1 MEIVIIIFLVF
12 AAIVLIR
19 SVRFVPQGYHFTIE
33 RFGKYVHTKE
43 PGFALLYVADNEAT
57 MLQARAFAP
66 EQRAPSAGRDLVLER
81 VHPGGRGHR
90 HPSYQPTP
98 PVGWSMCGV

>member
-43 PGFALLYVADNEAT
+43 PGFALLYPLIDSVGRKMN
-57 MLQARAFAP
+57 MM
-66 EQRAPSAGRDLVLER
+66 EQ
-81 VHPGGRGHR
+81 
-90 HPSYQPTP
+90 
-98 PVGWSMCGV
+98 